1 MRHDPDLGSLAAS
14 SIGAGQNRAVVHRT
28 WGLLNGGDLYGR
40 NFQYN
45 EYNKHGTLAGV
56 GEKLS
61 NALLWKL
68 LGMSLFRSIA
78 KRFVPA
84 PGEGPDLAT
93 QKNGRIEMQAVAVAD
108 EETAKPR
115 RAFGKLTFSGGSYAI
130 TGAWLAQGAA
140 TIAYNPDLV
149 RSIGGGFVTPA
160 VLGQTFIDR
169 AESGGV
175 YIETRMLWD

>member
-1 MRHDPDLGSLAAS
+1 MRQDPDLGSLAAS
-14 SIGAGQNRAVVHRT
+14 SIGAWQNRAVVHRT
-28 WGLLNGGDLYGR
+28 WGLLDDGNLYGK

-45 EYNKHGTLAGV
+45 EYNKHGTLAGI
-56 GEKLS
+56 GERLS

-68 LGMSLFRSIA
+68 LGISAFRSLA
-78 KRFVPA
+78 KRFLPA
-84 PGEGPDLAT
+84 PGEGPDLEA
-93 QKNGRIEMQAVAVAD
+93 QKKGRIELQAVAIAD
-108 EETAKPR
+108 EETEHPR
-115 RAFGKLTFSGGSYAI
+115 RALGKLTFSGGSYAI

-140 TIAYNPDLV
+140 TILYNPDLV

-175 YIETRMLWD
+175 RIETRML